1 MIAGSGS
8 VIAAVIHLPS
18 LMTNRKSNQESLD
31 RLRQDYASFID
42 ENQRVEFFRT
52 FVGDGDDL
60 SGLSLP
66 KTFFGRSEINN
77 CSFANT
83 DLSESTMCWN
93 DFVDVDF
100 TDGDLT
106 NSDLRAS
113 NYSNVRFVRCDL
125 KGADLRRSNFN
136 NCDFAYA
143 DLEFATIT
151 PDQVDMMNLTGE
163 QLDCVNIS
171 VDAGPEPYGG

>member
-1 MIAGSGS
+1 MA
-8 VIAAVIHLPS
+8 
-18 LMTNRKSNQESLD
+18 NRKSYEESLD
-31 RLRQDYASFID
+31 RLRKDYAAFVDDS
-42 ENQRVEFFRT
+42 EGVEFFRT

-66 KTFFGRSEINN
+66 KTFFGRSEIHD

-100 TDGDLT
+100 TDADLV

-113 NYSNVRFVRCDL
+113 NYSNVKFVRCNL
-125 KGADLRRSNFN
+125 RGADLRRSNFEQ
-136 NCDFAYA
+136 CDFKEA

-151 PDQVDMMNLTGE
+151 PDQVKMMNLTGD
-163 QLDCVNIS
+163 QFDSINVND
-171 VDAGPEPYGG
+171 DAGPEPDGG